1 MDISAFSDDSFDPKE
16 WINKT
21 FQTADTQ
28 DNKAVIVNTMVK
40 KLQLYVQQVNNA
52 LEETSQQVLQ
62 SLPRIMRD
70 SEMLHQEA
78 VTLRDRMQSVR
89 QEIAKVEKDTGEAMA
104 TLERLDIA
112 KTRLQSSKE
121 ALHEADNWTV
131 LAADIEEV
139 FESNNIEQ
147 IASKLVSMQ
156 QSLNILASASDY
168 EERKLQL
175 EGLKNRLE
183 AIASP
188 HLVQAFTSG
197 SIDQARKFV
206 EIFSAMERLP
216 QLLKYYHK
224 CQKGVLCQQ
233 WRCLVEEQDL
243 TVSEWMNSYYDSL
256 LLNWQ
261 QQVKWYQ
268 QVFGSVG
275 SLGEVYA
282 DVLLSLDPSLN
293 VCIDAALKQ
302 HNQPLLFL
310 MELKQLTATFA
321 HNLHS
326 AITSQGK
333 TDSWP
338 KIAKA
343 IYAPYIPYVA
353 KYASLEEQHLSQQL
367 TALKVS
373 KDDLMDS
380 VQGLGQSIASASSIA
395 GEALKRCLHFTE
407 GTGFCG
413 LVRALQVYWHGYLE
427 QYSSVLRQLELRK
440 GLQEDWNMFQMCLTL
455 LQTSGELLGEIKRF
469 DAELIQ
475 SLLSTNRKSSLAEF
489 APLLL
494 STSHKSELDQL
505 IASVLSGEQSTL
517 LESVITALEKLCRDV
532 HFTTH
537 QVILAPISAQLER
550 WTVDSSDTSA
560 PDLPDYS
567 FTPQEFITQIG
578 NYLMTLPQHLEPFL
592 LHENP
597 SLTAALRVAGVDG
610 GAGGGEGGSAELL
623 LGAVARGTCQAF
635 TDRILSVCELPPN
648 TCKQLATDIGY
659 LGNVLEDLGFGLT
672 DSLRQIATLLQLPA
686 DNYQSQSTGCSAKLV
701 AAVRQMRNIT
711 SS

>member
-1 MDISAFSDDSFDPKE
+1 MDISAFADDNFDPKE

-21 FQTADTQ
+21 FQSEEVQ

-62 SLPRIMRD
+62 SLPRVMRD

-78 VTLRDRMQSVR
+78 VTLRDTMQSVR
-89 QEIAKVEKDTGEAMA
+89 QEVAKVEKDTGEAMA
-104 TLERLDIA
+104 SLERLDIA
-112 KTRLQSSKE
+112 KTRLQSCKE

-156 QSLNILASASDY
+156 QSLNILANASDY
-168 EERKLQL
+168 EERKLHL

-197 SIDQARKFV
+197 SIEQARKFL

-224 CQKGVLCQQ
+224 CQKGILCQQ
-233 WRCLVEEQDL
+233 WHCLVEEQDL
-243 TVSEWMNSYYDSL
+243 SVTEWMSSL
-256 LLNWQ
+256 YENLMCHWQ

-275 SLGEVYA
+275 SMGEIYA

-302 HNQPLLFL
+302 HNQPLVLL
-310 MELKQLTATFA
+310 IELKQLTDSFA
-321 HNLHS
+321 HNLQS

-333 TDSWP
+333 ADSWP
-338 KIAKA
+338 KVAKA
-343 IYAPYIPYVA
+343 IYAPYIPYVT
-353 KYASLEEQHLSQQL
+353 KYATFEEQHICQQL
-367 TALKVS
+367 STLKVS

-380 VQGLGQSIASASSIA
+380 VQGLGQSITSASSIA
-395 GEALKRCLHFTE
+395 GEALKRCLQFSE
-407 GTGFCG
+407 GTAYPG
-413 LVRALQVYWHGYLE
+413 LVKALQVYWHGYLE
-427 QYSSVLRQLELRK
+427 QYSSVLRQLGMRK
-440 GLQEDWNMFQMCLTL
+440 GSQEDWNMFQMCLTL
-455 LQTSGELLGEIKRF
+455 LQTSGELIGEVKRF

-475 SLLSTNRKSSLAEF
+475 TLINTNRKSTLSEF
-489 APLLL
+489 STLLL
-494 STSHKSELDQL
+494 SANQKSELDRL
-505 IASVLSGEQSTL
+505 VSSVLSGEESVL
-517 LESVITALEKLCRDV
+517 LESVVSAVEKLCRDV
-532 HFTTH
+532 HFTTQ
-537 QVILAPISAQLER
+537 QVILAPVVSQMER
-550 WTVDSSDTSA
+550 WTLGQTDTST
-560 PDLPDYS
+560 PDMPDYS

-597 SLTAALRVAGVDG
+597 SLTSALRVVG
-610 GAGGGEGGSAELL
+610 GGGEVGSAEIL
-623 LGAVARGTCQAF
+623 LGAVAKGTCQAF
-635 TDRILSVCELPPN
+635 ADRILSVCELSPN

-672 DSLRQIATLLQLPA
+672 DTLRQMATLLRLPA
-686 DNYQSQSTGCSAKLV
+686 DSYHTQSAGCPAKLV
-701 AAVRQMRNIT
+701 AAVRQMR
-711 SS
+711 SLPSA